1 VGRDARSVA
10 AGKGDG
16 GVVKTEGTQ
25 MTKSWYVI
33 HTYAGF
39 EGRVKSS
46 IVERAN
52 QMGLADR
59 LGQVLVPTE
68 DVVEIKDGKRRTSKR
83 KFFPGYVLVELES
96 PLTEETLQL
105 IKETP
110 KVTGFVGGGAQ
121 PIPLTPEEAESLLKQ
136 VDAGTAA
143 PREQI
148 RFIKGDNVRIIDGP
162 FMGFNGLVEEVD
174 TDHNRVKVLVSIFG
188 RSTPVELG
196 FLQVERI

>member
-1 VGRDARSVA
+1 MVA
-10 AGKGDG
+10 ATRSE
-16 GVVKTEGTQ
+16 GVSESSANKN
-25 MTKSWYVI
+25 WYVI

-39 EGRVKSS
+39 EGRVKAS
-46 IVERAN
+46 ILERAN
-52 QMGLADR
+52 QMGLVEK

-68 DVVEIKDGKRRTSKR
+68 DVIEIKDGKRRTSKR

-96 PLTEETLQL
+96 PLTDETVQM

-110 KVTGFVGGGAQ
+110 KVTGFVGGGTK
-121 PIPLTPEEAESLLKQ
+121 PIPLTTEEAESLLKQ
-136 VDAGTAA
+136 VDTGAAA

-162 FMGFNGLVEEVD
+162 FLGFNGLVDEVD
-174 TDHNRVKVLVSIFG
+174 QDHSRVKVLVSIFG

-196 FLQVERI
+196 FMQVERL